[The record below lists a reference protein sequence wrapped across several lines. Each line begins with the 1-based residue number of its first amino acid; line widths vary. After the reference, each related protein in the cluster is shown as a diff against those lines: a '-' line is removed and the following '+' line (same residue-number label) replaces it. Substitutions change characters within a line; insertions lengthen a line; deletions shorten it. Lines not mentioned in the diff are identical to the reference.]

1 MPRRRP
7 DGIRQPIAPRRHGS
21 HADPLDAPTTTTT
34 TRRHK
39 PPPRHPQNTHA
50 RARPRIP
57 ELHRA
62 TTLRPKRKQLVRGI
76 DVDDIDA
83 RNVAAAAV
91 AIAGIR
97 QTKGRHE
104 PPLVEVEAV
113 HLVARRPK
121 VRIARRKVVGE
132 RPPKF
137 RDPRAVVKP
146 ALRVQLDRAVGLEVY
161 GFGPVVREDLF
172 CDDR

>member
-21 HADPLDAPTTTTT
+21 HADPLDGPTTP

-83 RNVAAAAV
+83 RNVAAAA
-91 AIAGIR
+91 AIVGIR
-97 QTKGRHE
+97 QTEGRHE

-121 VRIARRKVVGE
+121 VRIARRKVVRE

-172 CDDR
+172 FFDDR